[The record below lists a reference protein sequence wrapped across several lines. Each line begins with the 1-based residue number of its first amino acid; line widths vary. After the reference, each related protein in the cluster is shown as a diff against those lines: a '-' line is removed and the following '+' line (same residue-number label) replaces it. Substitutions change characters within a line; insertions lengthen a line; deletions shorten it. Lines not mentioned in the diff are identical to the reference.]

1 LFLNCIIY
9 VLICCLHF
17 YGVAI
22 TVLFLIP
29 ATDHS
34 TVMNEEIANFQRS
47 SPWEDDVLSQLDD
60 LDVEVAYALSQR
72 DINNNQIEC
81 TITEEK

>member
-1 LFLNCIIY
+1 VFQYIVYIF
-9 VLICCLHF
+9 F
-17 YGVAI
+17 YDITI
-22 TVLFLIP
+22 TVLFFIS

-34 TVMNEEIANFQRS
+34 TAMDEEIANFQLS

>member
-1 LFLNCIIY
+1 VFQYIVYILFYN
-9 VLICCLHF
+9 
-17 YGVAI
+17 VAI
-22 TVLFLIP
+22 TVLFLIS

-34 TVMNEEIANFQRS
+34 TAMNEEIANFQLS